1 MKTEKRILAAFIL
14 NASFSVFELIGGF
27 LTGSVTVTS
36 DSLHDAGDAVAIGIS
51 YFLERKSK
59 RPPDEKYSFGYARF
73 SLLGSV
79 ITTVILL
86 AGATAVACGAVLRI
100 IFPREI
106 DAGGM
111 IIFAVIGIIVNAFA
125 VLLTHGG
132 RSLNQ
137 RAVSLH
143 MVEDVLGWASTLVG
157 AVVIKLTGIT
167 VIDSVM
173 SLVIAALLSVAALK
187 NLKSAAEVFL
197 LKTPNGLSPERIKK
211 DLEETDGVTG
221 VHHLHLWSVDGTNTA
236 ATVHIKISGD
246 FVKVKAAVREKLCC
260 YGVDHVTV
268 EAETADEICS
278 EVCPIALEV
287 KKEGC
292 RHGHS
297 H

>member
-1 MKTEKRILAAFIL
+1 
-14 NASFSVFELIGGF
+14 
-27 LTGSVTVTS
+27 
-36 DSLHDAGDAVAIGIS
+36 
-51 YFLERKSK
+51 
-59 RPPDEKYSFGYARF
+59 
-73 SLLGSV
+73 
-79 ITTVILL
+79 
-86 AGATAVACGAVLRI
+86 
-100 IFPREI
+100 
-106 DAGGM
+106 
-111 IIFAVIGIIVNAFA
+111 
-125 VLLTHGG
+125 
-132 RSLNQ
+132 
-137 RAVSLH
+137 

-211 DLEETDGVTG
+211 DLEATDGVTG

-260 YGVDHVTV
+260 YGVAHVTV

-278 EVCPIALEV
+278 EICPIALEV